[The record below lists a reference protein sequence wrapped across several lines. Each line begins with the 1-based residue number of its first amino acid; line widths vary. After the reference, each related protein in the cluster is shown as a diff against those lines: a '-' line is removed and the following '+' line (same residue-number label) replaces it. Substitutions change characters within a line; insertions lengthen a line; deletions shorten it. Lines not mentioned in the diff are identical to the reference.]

1 MLFFILYNPPFVP
14 NPPPFVIPQGQN
26 PRFVKIFGN
35 CARKYPIMTQRIY
48 FDNAATT
55 SLDPQVLEAMMP
67 YLTEKFGNPSSIY
80 SYGRESRLAMENAR
94 KSVAKILN
102 AHPAEIFFTSGGTES
117 SNTAICAAVRDLG
130 CKHIISSPIEHH
142 ATLHTVENLYH
153 RGEAALS
160 YVQLLPDGHVDMEDL
175 EHLLAGSEDKCLV
188 TLMHANNEI
197 GNMLDIHAVGELCK
211 KYNAIFHSDTV
222 QTVGHFPFD
231 LRNTPVHFIT
241 GAGHKFHG
249 PKGVGLLY
257 INENVKIRPYIHGGS
272 QERNMRAG
280 TENLYGVV
288 GFAKALEMATAGYE
302 QDSAYIKGLKTYMME
317 SLQKNLKGVSFNG
330 DPLGRSLYTVLSVSF
345 PKTEKSEM
353 ILFNLD
359 ISNICASGGSACTSG
374 AEQGSH
380 VIRAIN
386 NNPNQVTVRFSF
398 SKHNTK
404 EEIDTVVE
412 KLKEMV

>member
-1 MLFFILYNPPFVP
+1 M
-14 NPPPFVIPQGQN
+14 
-26 PRFVKIFGN
+26 
-35 CARKYPIMTQRIY
+35 QRIY

-55 SLDPQVLEAMMP
+55 ALDPVVLDTMMP

-80 SYGRESRLAMENAR
+80 SYGRETKMAIEAAR

-117 SNTAICAAVRDLG
+117 SNTAIQASIRDLG
-130 CKHIISSPIEHH
+130 CRHIITSPVEHH
-142 ATLHTVENLYH
+142 AVTHTVEHLDNLDTVKV
-153 RGEAALS
+153 S
-160 YVQLLPDGHVDMEDL
+160 YVKLLPNGHIDL
-175 EHLLAGSEDKCLV
+175 ENLEELLAAAEEKTLV

-197 GNMLDIHAVGELCK
+197 GNLLDIQAVGELCK
-211 KYNAIFHSDTV
+211 LYNAIFHSDTV
-222 QTVGHFPFD
+222 QTVGHFPFN

-241 GAGHKFHG
+241 GAAHKFHG

-257 INENVKIRPYIHGGS
+257 INENIRIKPFLHGGA

-280 TENLYGVV
+280 TENIYGIV
-288 GFAKALEMATAGYE
+288 GFAKALELATENFETDSAHIGTLKYYMYE
-302 QDSAYIKGLKTYMME
+302 QLKKHIKGI
-317 SLQKNLKGVSFNG
+317 GFNG
-330 DPLGRSLYTVLSVSF
+330 DVLGNSLYTVLSASF

-359 ISNICASGGSACTSG
+359 INNICASGGSACTSG

-398 SKHNTK
+398 CKHNTK
-404 EEIDTVVE
+404 EEVDVVVE
-412 KLKEMV
+412 KLKGLV

>member
-1 MLFFILYNPPFVP
+1 
-14 NPPPFVIPQGQN
+14 
-26 PRFVKIFGN
+26 
-35 CARKYPIMTQRIY
+35 MTATRIY

-55 SLDPQVLEAMMP
+55 SLDAQVLEAMMP

-80 SYGRESRLAMENAR
+80 SYGRESRMAIENAR

-117 SNTAICAAVRDLG
+117 SNTAITASVRDLG
-130 CKHIISSPIEHH
+130 CKHIISSVIEHH
-142 ATLHTVENLYH
+142 ATTHTVEYLAKK
-153 RGEAALS
+153 GEAKLS
-160 YVQLLPDGHVDMEDL
+160 YVKLLPNGHVDL
-175 EHLLAGSEDKCLV
+175 ENLESLLASSSEKTLV

-197 GNMLDIHAVGELCK
+197 GNILDIHAVGNLCK
-211 KYNAIFHSDTV
+211 QYNAIFHSDTV

-249 PKGVGLLY
+249 PKGVGMLY
-257 INENVKIRPYIHGGS
+257 INENVKITPFVHGGS

-280 TENLYGVV
+280 TENLYGIV
-288 GFAKALEMATAGYE
+288 GFAKALELATANHE
-302 QDSAYIKGLKTYMME
+302 TESAHIYDLKTYMKQQLE
-317 SLQKNLKGVSFNG
+317 KSIDRVAFNG
-330 DPLGRSLYTVLSVSF
+330 DVLGKSLYTVLSVSF

-353 ILFNLD
+353 ILFNMD
-359 ISNICASGGSACTSG
+359 INNICASGGSACTSG
-374 AEQGSH
+374 ADAGSH

-398 SKHNTK
+398 SKYNTK
-404 EEIDTVVE
+404 EEVDVVVQQ
-412 KLKEMV
+412 LKTMI